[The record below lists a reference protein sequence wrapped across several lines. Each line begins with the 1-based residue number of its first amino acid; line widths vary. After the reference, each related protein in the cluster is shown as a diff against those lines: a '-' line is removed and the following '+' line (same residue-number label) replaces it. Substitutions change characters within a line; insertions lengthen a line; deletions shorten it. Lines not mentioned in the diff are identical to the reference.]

1 MAHETSVA
9 AALVTLN
16 YAFPAFTSSNNSCFA
31 SSCGSMVPTCLLLPP
46 PPVATV
52 RIFPATQYVPLWVL
66 PSLSQVI
73 GWRGGGVS
81 FMAKLWSSI
90 RQETELVP
98 TVATEE
104 YRIARTQYDLAHRRV
119 DLGIEKSSVGRS
131 EVAQN
136 RFVVDDADP
145 SVVG

>member
-1 MAHETSVA
+1 
-9 AALVTLN
+9 
-16 YAFPAFTSSNNSCFA
+16 
-31 SSCGSMVPTCLLLPP
+31 
-46 PPVATV
+46 
-52 RIFPATQYVPLWVL
+52 
-66 PSLSQVI
+66 
-73 GWRGGGVS
+73 
-81 FMAKLWSSI
+81 MAKLWSSI